1 MIDPIWQ
8 IVGVILAA
16 GVFGGLVNF
25 QLSKPDDVPTPTK
38 TRSIIVGTAASFLVP
53 LFLNM
58 ISSNLID
65 LIKGGESSKLLIL
78 LGFCLV
84 AAISST
90 AFIRTISDRVLT
102 EAKQARVAAQTAT
115 AQVAQ
120 VHEEIQPIV
129 AKETEQDDA
138 ATLAGSGAA
147 PTKNEDSILRA
158 LASGRWTLR
167 SQSGLA
173 KETHLDSGEV
183 ARVLH
188 DLGQRGLVEKRPTK
202 NGTRWFITEQGRLAL
217 GTPPTAG

>member
-1 MIDPIWQ
+1 M
-8 IVGVILAA
+8 
-16 GVFGGLVNF
+16 
-25 QLSKPDDVPTPTK
+25 
-38 TRSIIVGTAASFLVP
+38 AASFLVP

-65 LIKGGESSKLLIL
+65 VIKSGDNSKLLIL

-102 EAKQARVAAQTAT
+102 EAKQAKVAAQEAT

-120 VHEEIQPIV
+120 VQEEIQPLV

-138 ATLAGSGAA
+138 AAVVTLGSS
-147 PTKNEDSILRA
+147 PSTNEDSILRA
-158 LASGRWTLR
+158 LAVRRWALR

-183 ARVLH
+183 ARMLD
-188 DLGQRGLVEKRPTK
+188 DLGKRGLVDKRSTK
-202 NGTRWFITEQGRLAL
+202 NGTRWFISDQGRLAL
-217 GTPPTAG
+217 SKPASA